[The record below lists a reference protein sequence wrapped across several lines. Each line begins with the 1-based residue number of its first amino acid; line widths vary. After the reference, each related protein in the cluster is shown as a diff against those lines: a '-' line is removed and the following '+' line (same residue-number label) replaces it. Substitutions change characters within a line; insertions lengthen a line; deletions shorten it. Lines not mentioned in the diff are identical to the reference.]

1 MFYKAKINL
10 AQYFKSTVLA
20 IYMRATEVIIFFFL
34 NLFKKKN
41 QTIKLKKGIP
51 NRYQ

>member
-20 IYMRATEVIIFFFL
+20 IYMRATEVSFFFL